1 MKRILIA
8 GGLVLSVSIALGP
21 VAFGQ
26 AGSEL
31 PSVESQKALVEQ
43 YCSGC
48 HNDIELSGNMSLTQ
62 LDLEHVDQNSVL
74 AEKVIRKLRAGLMP
88 PAGVSRP
95 EAASLNALAAALEA
109 GVDRVAAAE
118 PYVDVPE
125 LHRVNRTEYK
135 NAVRDLLEIDVDV
148 TELLPRDAI
157 TGGFDNMA
165 DALTVTPTLMAG
177 YVRAAETIARLA
189 VGDAEAPTSMVSY
202 AIPRVENQLEHIE
215 GTPFGTRGGSVVVH
229 NFPADGEYSFKI
241 DLYHWYTGSLIGY
254 RLPDSLEDQQIDVS
268 IDGTRVA
275 LIDIDPGI
283 QDFDGGMH
291 TEPVHVKAGPRRV
304 AVAFISKFEGPVED
318 RYWLVDQ
325 TLVDVSIA
333 NHPGMSSLPHLKT
346 FNITGPMNAS
356 GVSDTP
362 SRRKIFTC
370 RPATAGM
377 EESCAEQIISRLARG
392 AFRRPVVAEDMES
405 LMDFYREGHREGGFE
420 IGVRMALQALLAKP
434 EFVFRFERLPSG
446 VAPGETY
453 RVSDLELASRLSF
466 FLWSSAPD
474 DELISLANEGRLR
487 DSAVLRG
494 QVRRMLADSRSRTLT
509 ENFAGQWLRLKAVEE
524 VNPEGLTFPNFTR
537 TLARAMRTEI
547 ELFFDSIV
555 RDDRDVFDLLTADYT
570 FVNQILAEHYGIP
583 NVAGTQFERVQISDP
598 NRAGLIGKAGWLT
611 MTSLPNRTS
620 PVARGK
626 YVLEVLVGTPP
637 PNPPAVVPPLKEAAR
652 NEKVLSV
659 RERMVQHRA
668 NPACSA
674 CHQIMD
680 PIGLALENF
689 DPIGRWRAVDG
700 GFTID
705 ASATMYDGTALD
717 GPAGVREAV
726 LNRPGAFIGN
736 FAEQL
741 LAYGLGRVLD
751 HQDMPTVRSITRAA
765 ARNDNRFS
773 SFVMGIVESPA
784 FQMSKRPT
792 SEEY

>member
-1 MKRILIA
+1 MKRMLT
-8 GGLVLSVSIALGP
+8 GGLVLSVSMAFGS

-48 HNDIELSGNMSLTQ
+48 HNDIELAGNMSLTQ
-62 LDLEHVDQNSVL
+62 LDLEHVDQNPVL
-74 AEKVIRKLRAGLMP
+74 AEKIIRKLRAGLMP
-88 PAGVSRP
+88 PAGVARP
-95 EAASLNALAAALEA
+95 DAANLNALAAAVEA
-109 GVDRVAAAE
+109 GVDRAATLE

-135 NAVRDLLEIDVDV
+135 NAVRDLLDLEVDV
-148 TELLPRDAI
+148 TALLPRDAI

-165 DALTVTPTLMAG
+165 DALTVTPALMQG

-215 GTPFGTRGGSVVVH
+215 GTPFGTRGGSVVLH

-275 LIDIDPGI
+275 LIDIDPGL
-283 QDFDGGMH
+283 QDYDGGLH
-291 TEPVHVKAGPRRV
+291 TEPVFVKAGPRRV
-304 AVAFISKFEGPVED
+304 AVVFISKFEGPVED

-356 GVSDTP
+356 GVSETP
-362 SRRKIFTC
+362 SRRTIFTC
-370 RPATAGM
+370 RPENAGM
-377 EESCAEQIISRLARG
+377 EEPCAEQIISRLARK
-392 AFRRPVVAEDMES
+392 AFRRPVVSEDMES
-405 LMDFYREGHREGGFE
+405 LMDFYREGHQEGGFE

-474 DELISLANEGRLR
+474 DELISLASEGRLR
-487 DSAVLRG
+487 DSAVLEQ

-537 TLARAMRTEI
+537 TLARAMRREI

-555 RDDRDVFDLLTADYT
+555 REDRGVLDLLTEDYT
-570 FVNQILAEHYGIP
+570 FVNQVLAEHYGIP
-583 NVAGTQFERVQISDP
+583 NVAGTQFQRVQVSDP

-611 MTSLPNRTS
+611 MTSLPSRTS

-689 DPIGRWRAVDG
+689 DPIGRWRGVDG

-726 LNRPGAFIGN
+726 LNRPEAFIGN

-751 HQDMPTVRSITRAA
+751 HQDMPTVRSITGAA
-765 ARNDNRFS
+765 AQNGNRFS
-773 SFVMGIVESPA
+773 SFVMGIVESPT
-784 FQMSKRPT
+784 FQMSKRPST
-792 SEEY
+792 EEQ

>member
-1 MKRILIA
+1 MKRMLIA
-8 GGLVLSVSIALGP
+8 GGLVLPVSMAFGS

-48 HNDIELSGNMSLTQ
+48 HNDIELAGNMSLTQ
-62 LDLEHVDQNSVL
+62 LDLEHVDQNSAL

-88 PAGVSRP
+88 PSGVTRP

-135 NAVRDLLEIDVDV
+135 NAVRDLLDIDVDV

-165 DALTVTPTLMAG
+165 DALTVTPALMAG

-189 VGDAEAPTSMVSY
+189 VGDAAAPTSMVSY

-254 RLPDSLEDQQIDVS
+254 RLPDNLEDQQIDVS

-283 QDFDGGMH
+283 QDYDGGMY

-346 FNITGPMNAS
+346 FNITGPMNPS
-356 GVSDTP
+356 GVSETP
-362 SRRKIFTC
+362 SRQKIFSC
-370 RPATAGM
+370 RPANAGM

-392 AFRRPVVAEDMES
+392 AFRRPVVSEDMES
-405 LMDFYREGHREGGFE
+405 LMDFYREGYREGGFE

-487 DSAVLRG
+487 DSAVLRQ
-494 QVRRMLADSRSRTLT
+494 QVQRMLADSRSRTLT
-509 ENFAGQWLRLKAVEE
+509 ENFAGQWLRLKGVEE
-524 VNPEGLTFPNFTR
+524 VHPEGLTFPNFTR

-555 RDDRDVFDLLTADYT
+555 REDRDLFDLLTADYT

-659 RERMVQHRA
+659 RERMEQHRA

-726 LNRPGAFIGN
+726 LNRPGAFVGN

-751 HQDMPTVRSITRAA
+751 HQDMPTVRSITRAG
-765 ARNDNRFS
+765 ARNGNRFS

-784 FQMSKRPT
+784 FQMSKRPN
-792 SEEY
+792 SEDY

>member
-1 MKRILIA
+1 MKRMLIA
-8 GGLVLSVSIALGP
+8 GGLALWVSTAFGS

-26 AGSEL
+26 TSSEP
-31 PSVESQKALVEQ
+31 PSLESQKALVEQ

-48 HNDIELSGNMSLTQ
+48 HNDVELAGNMSLTE

-74 AEKVIRKLRAGLMP
+74 AEKLIRKLRAGLMP
-88 PAGVSRP
+88 PAGVERP
-95 EAASLNALAAALEA
+95 EAASLNAFAAALEA
-109 GVDRVAAAE
+109 GVDRAAALE

-135 NAVRDLLEIDVDV
+135 NAVRDLLDIEVDV

-165 DALTVTPTLMAG
+165 DALTVTPALMAG

-189 VGDAEAPTSMVSY
+189 LGDAEAPTSMVSY
-202 AIPRVENQLEHIE
+202 AIPRVENQLEHVE

-254 RLPDSLEDQQIDVS
+254 RLPDNLEDQQIDVS

-283 QDFDGGMH
+283 QDYDGGMH

-362 SRRKIFTC
+362 SRQKIFTC
-370 RPATAGM
+370 RPANAGM
-377 EESCAEQIISRLARG
+377 EASCAEQIISRLARG

-405 LMDFYREGHREGGFE
+405 LMDFYREGHAEGGFE

-434 EFVFRFERLPSG
+434 EFVFRFERLPSD

-487 DSAVLRG
+487 DSAVLQG

-555 RDDRDVFDLLTADYT
+555 REDRDVFDLLTEDYT

-583 NVAGTQFERVQISDP
+583 NVAGTRFERVQISDP

-652 NEKVLSV
+652 NEKELSV

-689 DPIGRWRAVDG
+689 DPIGRWRGVDG

-773 SFVMGIVESPA
+773 SFVMGIVENPA